1 MTADTSKKMY
11 GGQPTKS
18 QSASAKSNATPK
30 KPMRVVKSPPNPG
43 SLPIEAVRRV
53 VAEAIRAHKK

>member
-1 MTADTSKKMY
+1 MTADSSKKLD
-11 GGQPTKS
+11 GVQPKKS
-18 QSASAKSNATPK
+18 QLASAKSSVTKK